1 MAGFCVSGN
10 GHLDYVNDG
19 DFGLAKGQVVSMLY
33 GVTSSIAGSVRYG
46 PTSWLIK

>member
-19 DFGLAKGQVVSMLY
+19 DFGLAKQQVVSYLF
-33 GVTSSIAGSVRYG
+33 GVTCLGSVRYD
-46 PTSWLIK
+46 PPS

>member
-19 DFGLAKGQVVSMLY
+19 NFGLAKRQVVSMLY
-33 GVTSSIAGSVRYG
+33 GVTYLGLPGLYVTVQLAS
-46 PTSWLIK
+46 